1 MWCLSCFKPSTSED
15 PFEAEIDL
23 ALAVSREEADIQEA
37 KQLASALQE
46 SSRLQKE
53 HEDEQKKRTRELEKD
68 AQIARAFQY
77 DERDNNSALEDEKH
91 EQPAKIAVESFQDKG
106 KLKQFEEQVKNDEQ
120 VAQDLQN
127 RFNKMAYEES
137 PGLLHVLDDKDEQL
151 AKTVK
156 SSKEK
161 RRSKQ
166 LEEQVKKDE
175 LVAQDLQNRFNKRS
189 FEESHDNAVLDEL
202 ANTVKS
208 FKEKRK
214 SKQFE
219 EQVKSDEQVAQD
231 LQNLLSEMPYKE
243 SAGLHDNSVLG
254 NEGEQFPKTVGR
266 SLKVK
271 GKEKIL
277 EDEQVKK
284 DEELALVLQE
294 SLNMVEPPPRPRI
307 EERKSIPRRAA
318 LDVKKSSKEKGKGKK
333 SEGEQVKKDEELALI
348 LQESLNMVEPPP
360 PPPNEEHKSIS
371 RRAAFDVQEQ
381 LAKEKGK
388 GKQIEDEQVKK
399 DEQLAVIVQESLNMV
414 ESPEE
419 DSNISSSRAPMDEDE
434 QRIIWE
440 SLKGKGLL
448 TQPED
453 EVEDVGQLLEA
464 NPAPP
469 PSRCGGCYCEIEQ
482 ERSVDVLGVLW
493 HPECLICGACHNP
506 ITIHEVETHVSN
518 LRGKFHKNCYRRYC
532 YVCQEKVKIRMFNK
546 HPFWKEN
553 YCPDHDSDGT
563 HKCFSCERLEVSL
576 PFKTQPKG
584 TDFVE
589 LDDGRRLCL
598 QCMDSAV
605 MDTYEVQPLHF
616 EIREFFEGL
625 NMKIER
631 EFPFL
636 LVEKQAL
643 NKAEEEEKID
653 NQEDGVVTR
662 GICLSEEQIVT
673 SQLRLFSRDPFPN
686 KLQHYLYRANLID
699 SIRLTLRSPP
709 VQETDLTTLLN
720 HRLLDSFVVKNAL
733 RSSPSLSSAW
743 SIFKSLK
750 KIKPQLSYEAE
761 TLHAFATV
769 LAKFHRSS
777 QLKSLIGLVHA
788 GKFGR
793 VQFSFMNLM
802 NLYATASDF
811 DSVLNT
817 WDEFISSGE
826 GKGCCTESYNIVM
839 QVYVSLGKD
848 ADAVQM
854 FDQMINNGGIP
865 NSRTFT
871 IMIEHLV
878 KSGNLDAA
886 MEVFETL
893 PSMRITRTLKHY
905 SVLVEAFVDAQRFDQ
920 VKTLLA
926 EMKSDGKFPS
936 RRMFEPLKRM
946 REAGFEEETGEFLRE
961 MLPDER
967 VKDVSMYSMCN
978 PSDSEEEKEEEE
990 PERYAQVKLKP
1001 WLDPKALANSLKK
1014 WNSDTV
1020 TALEEAN
1027 FVWTN
1032 LLVCKMLRNFRSS
1045 ETAWSFFCWVAVQ
1058 PGFTHD
1064 AYTIERMMA
1073 MLARNGEVELVD
1085 KLISKVRVEGIKLP
1099 FSTIRLIIDLYGV
1112 SKKPEAAIKVFRHD
1126 RTTLCGSV
1134 SGFNLMLLYSSL
1146 LRTLTKCKR
1155 NAEALETLEEMVSTG
1170 VSPDIQTFSG
1180 LMYHFALQGEI
1191 QTVQRLFSMV
1201 RQIGLEPD
1209 PYMLKLLV
1217 QAYCRCERSVLAFRV
1232 FQDMKDLNL
1241 IPDRETKELLVRS
1254 LWREEKRKE
1263 AAAVEESS
1271 YCDEEGDSSSVLR
1284 LVLKGHVWNFS
1295 SRDIARVYNL
1305 YRDCILK
1312 TPS

>member
-1 MWCLSCFKPSTSED
+1 
-15 PFEAEIDL
+15 
-23 ALAVSREEADIQEA
+23 
-37 KQLASALQE
+37 
-46 SSRLQKE
+46 
-53 HEDEQKKRTRELEKD
+53 
-68 AQIARAFQY
+68 
-77 DERDNNSALEDEKH
+77 
-91 EQPAKIAVESFQDKG
+91 
-106 KLKQFEEQVKNDEQ
+106 
-120 VAQDLQN
+120 
-127 RFNKMAYEES
+127 MAYEES

-175 LVAQDLQNRFNKRS
+175 LVAQDLQNRFNKRA

-453 EVEDVGQLLEA
+453 E
-464 NPAPP
+464 
-469 PSRCGGCYCEIEQ
+469 
-482 ERSVDVLGVLW
+482 
-493 HPECLICGACHNP
+493 
-506 ITIHEVETHVSN
+506 
-518 LRGKFHKNCYRRYC
+518 
-532 YVCQEKVKIRMFNK
+532 
-546 HPFWKEN
+546 
-553 YCPDHDSDGT
+553 
-563 HKCFSCERLEVSL
+563 
-576 PFKTQPKG
+576 
-584 TDFVE
+584 
-589 LDDGRRLCL
+589 
-598 QCMDSAV
+598 
-605 MDTYEVQPLHF
+605 PLHSV
-616 EIREFFEGL
+616 I
-625 NMKIER
+625 
-631 EFPFL
+631 
-636 LVEKQAL
+636 
-643 NKAEEEEKID
+643 
-653 NQEDGVVTR
+653 TR
-662 GICLSEEQIVT
+662 QVRS
-673 SQLRLFSRDPFPN
+673 FSRDPFPN
-686 KLQHYLYRANLID
+686 KLQHYLSRATLID

-817 WDEFISSGE
+817 WDEYISSGE
-826 GKGCCTESYNIVM
+826 GKGCCTESCNIVM

-848 ADAVQM
+848 ADAVQT
-854 FDQMINNGGIP
+854 FDHMINNGGIP

-905 SVLVEAFVDAQRFDQ
+905 SVLVEAFVDAQRFVQ

-926 EMKSDGKFPS
+926 EMKADGKFPS
-936 RRMFEPLKRM
+936 RRLFEPLKRM

-967 VKDVSMYSMCN
+967 VKDVSMYSMDDPN
-978 PSDSEEEKEEEE
+978 ESEEEE
-990 PERYAQVKLKP
+990 PERDDAQVKLKP

-1014 WNSDTV
+1014 WGSDTV

-1155 NAEALETLEEMVSTG
+1155 NAEALEMLEEMVSTG

-1180 LMYHFALQGEI
+1180 LMYYFALQGEI

-1232 FQDMKDLNL
+1232 FQDMKDMNL

-1271 YCDEEGDSSSVLR
+1271 YCDEEGNSSSVLR
-1284 LVLKGHVWNFS
+1284 LTLKGHVWNFS

>member
-1 MWCLSCFKPSTSED
+1 MFSLTFS
-15 PFEAEIDL
+15 
-23 ALAVSREEADIQEA
+23 
-37 KQLASALQE
+37 
-46 SSRLQKE
+46 
-53 HEDEQKKRTRELEKD
+53 
-68 AQIARAFQY
+68 
-77 DERDNNSALEDEKH
+77 
-91 EQPAKIAVESFQDKG
+91 
-106 KLKQFEEQVKNDEQ
+106 
-120 VAQDLQN
+120 
-127 RFNKMAYEES
+127 
-137 PGLLHVLDDKDEQL
+137 
-151 AKTVK
+151 
-156 SSKEK
+156 
-161 RRSKQ
+161 
-166 LEEQVKKDE
+166 
-175 LVAQDLQNRFNKRS
+175 
-189 FEESHDNAVLDEL
+189 
-202 ANTVKS
+202 
-208 FKEKRK
+208 
-214 SKQFE
+214 
-219 EQVKSDEQVAQD
+219 
-231 LQNLLSEMPYKE
+231 
-243 SAGLHDNSVLG
+243 NSV
-254 NEGEQFPKTVGR
+254 K
-266 SLKVK
+266 
-271 GKEKIL
+271 
-277 EDEQVKK
+277 
-284 DEELALVLQE
+284 
-294 SLNMVEPPPRPRI
+294 
-307 EERKSIPRRAA
+307 
-318 LDVKKSSKEKGKGKK
+318 
-333 SEGEQVKKDEELALI
+333 
-348 LQESLNMVEPPP
+348 
-360 PPPNEEHKSIS
+360 
-371 RRAAFDVQEQ
+371 
-381 LAKEKGK
+381 
-388 GKQIEDEQVKK
+388 
-399 DEQLAVIVQESLNMV
+399 
-414 ESPEE
+414 
-419 DSNISSSRAPMDEDE
+419 
-434 QRIIWE
+434 
-440 SLKGKGLL
+440 
-448 TQPED
+448 
-453 EVEDVGQLLEA
+453 
-464 NPAPP
+464 
-469 PSRCGGCYCEIEQ
+469 
-482 ERSVDVLGVLW
+482 
-493 HPECLICGACHNP
+493 
-506 ITIHEVETHVSN
+506 
-518 LRGKFHKNCYRRYC
+518 
-532 YVCQEKVKIRMFNK
+532 
-546 HPFWKEN
+546 
-553 YCPDHDSDGT
+553 
-563 HKCFSCERLEVSL
+563 
-576 PFKTQPKG
+576 
-584 TDFVE
+584 
-589 LDDGRRLCL
+589 
-598 QCMDSAV
+598 
-605 MDTYEVQPLHF
+605 PLHS
-616 EIREFFEGL
+616 
-625 NMKIER
+625 
-631 EFPFL
+631 
-636 LVEKQAL
+636 
-643 NKAEEEEKID
+643 
-653 NQEDGVVTR
+653 VVAH
-662 GICLSEEQIVT
+662 QI
-673 SQLRLFSRDPFPN
+673 RLFSRDRSFPN

-699 SIRLTLRSPP
+699 SIRLSLRST
-709 VQETDLTTLLN
+709 EANLTPLLN

-733 RSSPSLSSAW
+733 RSSPSLASAW
-743 SIFKSLK
+743 SIFKPLR
-750 KIKPQLSYEAE
+750 KIKPQISYEAE

-788 GKFGR
+788 GKFGH

-802 NLYATASDF
+802 NLYATAGDF
-811 DSVLNT
+811 DSVLKT
-817 WDEFISSGE
+817 WDEYISSGE
-826 GKGCCTESYNIVM
+826 EKGCCTESYNIVM

-848 ADAVQM
+848 ADAVQT

-905 SVLVEAFVDAQRFDQ
+905 SVLVEAFVDAQRFDR

-926 EMKSDGKFPS
+926 EMKADGKFPS
-936 RRMFEPLKRM
+936 RRMFEPLQRM
-946 REAGFEEETGEFLRE
+946 REAGFEQETGEFLRE

-967 VKDVSMYSMCN
+967 IKDVSMYSMCN
-978 PSDSEEEKEEEE
+978 PSDSEEEDESDHDD
-990 PERYAQVKLKP
+990 AQVKLKP

-1014 WNSDTV
+1014 WSSDTA
-1020 TALEEAN
+1020 TALEQAN

-1073 MLARNGEVELVD
+1073 MLARNGQVELVD
-1085 KLISKVRVEGIKLP
+1085 KLISKVRMEGIKLP

-1284 LVLKGHVWNFS
+1284 LTLKGHVWNFS

>member
-1 MWCLSCFKPSTSED
+1 MT
-15 PFEAEIDL
+15 
-23 ALAVSREEADIQEA
+23 
-37 KQLASALQE
+37 QLQ
-46 SSRLQKE
+46 
-53 HEDEQKKRTRELEKD
+53 
-68 AQIARAFQY
+68 
-77 DERDNNSALEDEKH
+77 
-91 EQPAKIAVESFQDKG
+91 SFMFS
-106 KLKQFEEQVKNDEQ
+106 LTF
-120 VAQDLQN
+120 
-127 RFNKMAYEES
+127 S
-137 PGLLHVLDDKDEQL
+137 
-151 AKTVK
+151 
-156 SSKEK
+156 
-161 RRSKQ
+161 
-166 LEEQVKKDE
+166 
-175 LVAQDLQNRFNKRS
+175 
-189 FEESHDNAVLDEL
+189 
-202 ANTVKS
+202 
-208 FKEKRK
+208 
-214 SKQFE
+214 
-219 EQVKSDEQVAQD
+219 
-231 LQNLLSEMPYKE
+231 
-243 SAGLHDNSVLG
+243 NSV
-254 NEGEQFPKTVGR
+254 K
-266 SLKVK
+266 
-271 GKEKIL
+271 
-277 EDEQVKK
+277 
-284 DEELALVLQE
+284 
-294 SLNMVEPPPRPRI
+294 
-307 EERKSIPRRAA
+307 
-318 LDVKKSSKEKGKGKK
+318 
-333 SEGEQVKKDEELALI
+333 
-348 LQESLNMVEPPP
+348 
-360 PPPNEEHKSIS
+360 
-371 RRAAFDVQEQ
+371 
-381 LAKEKGK
+381 
-388 GKQIEDEQVKK
+388 
-399 DEQLAVIVQESLNMV
+399 
-414 ESPEE
+414 
-419 DSNISSSRAPMDEDE
+419 
-434 QRIIWE
+434 
-440 SLKGKGLL
+440 
-448 TQPED
+448 
-453 EVEDVGQLLEA
+453 
-464 NPAPP
+464 
-469 PSRCGGCYCEIEQ
+469 
-482 ERSVDVLGVLW
+482 
-493 HPECLICGACHNP
+493 
-506 ITIHEVETHVSN
+506 
-518 LRGKFHKNCYRRYC
+518 
-532 YVCQEKVKIRMFNK
+532 
-546 HPFWKEN
+546 
-553 YCPDHDSDGT
+553 
-563 HKCFSCERLEVSL
+563 
-576 PFKTQPKG
+576 
-584 TDFVE
+584 
-589 LDDGRRLCL
+589 
-598 QCMDSAV
+598 
-605 MDTYEVQPLHF
+605 PLHSV
-616 EIREFFEGL
+616 IT
-625 NMKIER
+625 
-631 EFPFL
+631 
-636 LVEKQAL
+636 Q
-643 NKAEEEEKID
+643 
-653 NQEDGVVTR
+653 
-662 GICLSEEQIVT
+662 
-673 SQLRLFSRDPFPN
+673 QLRLFSRDPFPN
-686 KLQHYLYRANLID
+686 KLQHYLSRANLID

-709 VQETDLTTLLN
+709 VSETDLTTLLN

-750 KIKPQLSYEAE
+750 KINPQLSYEAE

-793 VQFSFMNLM
+793 VHFSFMNLM

-848 ADAVQM
+848 ADAVQT
-854 FDQMINNGGIP
+854 FDQMINHGGIP

-905 SVLVEAFVDAQRFDQ
+905 SVLVEAFVDAQRFGQ

-967 VKDVSMYSMCN
+967 VKDVTMYSMDDPN
-978 PSDSEEEKEEEE
+978 DSEEEE
-990 PERYAQVKLKP
+990 PERDDAQVKLKP

-1020 TALEEAN
+1020 TSLEEAN

-1032 LLVCKMLRNFRSS
+1032 LLVCKMLRNFRSP

-1284 LVLKGHVWNFS
+1284 LTLKGHVWNFS

-1305 YRDCILK
+1305 YRDCILE

>member
-151 AKTVK
+151 AKT
-156 SSKEK
+156 
-161 RRSKQ
+161 
-166 LEEQVKKDE
+166 
-175 LVAQDLQNRFNKRS
+175 
-189 FEESHDNAVLDEL
+189 L

-294 SLNMVEPPPRPRI
+294 SLNM
-307 EERKSIPRRAA
+307 
-318 LDVKKSSKEKGKGKK
+318 K

-563 HKCFSCERLEVSL
+563 HKCFSCERLE
-576 PFKTQPKG
+576 PKG